1 MLLFVII
8 IVSCAI
14 ISITSGI
21 ICDRYYYSVNKI
33 INKILYV
40 IFIGSVIIGFITLF
54 ITIGFLIN
62 LAHDHTSDQQEK
74 YDYLNYRIEH
84 NLISTDD
91 IEEIEKFNYQIEA
104 SKENHDNIWYGIVYG
119 TYWKFDKTIDLN
131 KAVKSYSDR
140 LNN

>member
-1 MLLFVII
+1 MLLFIII

-14 ISITSGI
+14 ISIISGI
-21 ICDRYYYSVNKI
+21 ICDRYWINEI
-33 INKILYV
+33 INKILFI
-40 IFIGSVIIGFITLF
+40 IFAGSALVGIITLF
-54 ITIGFLIN
+54 LTIGFLIN
-62 LAHDHTSDQQEK
+62 LAHDCTSDQQEK
-74 YDYLNYRIEH
+74 YDCLNYRIEH

-104 SKENHDNIWYGIVYG
+104 SKENHENIWYGIVYG